1 MSSQNFPLRIPP
13 DLKEAAAEQA
23 KKAGMSLNQYM
34 ALAIAGRVGA
44 VAEAERY
51 FKARAQRTKPGRAKE
66 ILRGLGT
73 RATPKRG
80 DRMDDGDE

>member
-1 MSSQNFPLRIPP
+1 MRSSNFPLRLPA
-13 DLKEAAAEQA
+13 DLKEAAARQA
-23 KKAGMSLNQYM
+23 ENAGMSLNQYM

-66 ILRGLGT
+66 ILNRLGT
-73 RATPKRG
+73 QGAPRRG
-80 DRMDDGDE
+80 DRLNDE